1 MRTVAIGGLGAIG
14 LEVARRLDK
23 GVENF
28 KLIAVSARDVP
39 AARSRVAAFRSPPP
53 VVPLAELAGA
63 DIVIEAAPVA
73 VFDQI
78 AEPAVEAG
86 RILIPASVGALLQR
100 MALIVRAGQTG
111 ARILPPTGALLGLD
125 AVRAVAED
133 EVASVL
139 LESRKPPKSY
149 AGAPW
154 LSAHPVDLDGVS
166 APLCIFEGSA
176 REAAAAFPA
185 NANVAAALALAGIGA
200 ERTRVVL
207 WADPGL
213 QRNVHIVRVDS
224 AVARFTMTME
234 GLPSPANPRTSRLTP
249 LSMIASLRGLA
260 SALKSGS

>member
-1 MRTVAIGGLGAIG
+1 MPTVAIGGLGAIG
-14 LEVARRLDK
+14 LEVARRLDM
-23 GVENF
+23 GIENF

-39 AARSRVAAFRSPPP
+39 AARSRVSAFQSPPP
-53 VVPLAELAGA
+53 VVPLAELAAA
-63 DIVIEAAPVA
+63 DIVIEAAPA
-73 VFDQI
+73 TIFDQI
-78 AEPAVEAG
+78 AEPVIEAG

-100 MALIVRAGQTG
+100 MALISRAGQTG

-154 LSAHPVDLDGVS
+154 LSEHPIDLNDLS

-176 REAAAAFPA
+176 HGAAAAFPA

-200 ERTRVVL
+200 ERTRVAL

-213 QRNVHIVRVDS
+213 QRNMHIVRVES
-224 AVARFTMTME
+224 AVARFTMTIE

-249 LSMIASLRGLA
+249 LSIIASLKGLT
-260 SALKSGS
+260 SVLKSGS